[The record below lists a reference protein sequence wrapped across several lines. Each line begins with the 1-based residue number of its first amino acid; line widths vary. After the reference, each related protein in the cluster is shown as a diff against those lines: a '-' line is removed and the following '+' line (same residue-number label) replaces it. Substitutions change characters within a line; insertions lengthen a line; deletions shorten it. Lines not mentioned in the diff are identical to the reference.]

1 MMSIRKSLRVK
12 FVLTAV
18 LLAAEST
25 AHAQNPTGQSN
36 MVFNMYAQA
45 ATQWMQVAHGYAQ
58 TLFGL
63 LAVVDFA
70 WTAVMLA
77 LEGHE
82 LNTYMARIIRKLM
95 TISFFAVILAQG
107 TYWMGAIS
115 ASFIKVGQTASGTT
129 AVTPAQI
136 LGDGFTMAGA
146 LLTWATTSATT
157 IGLTTFAPAVPVL
170 FALIV
175 ALFLLAGY
183 AIVAINFVVTTI
195 EGFVVIGAGYIFL
208 GFGGSQWTRPYVERY
223 IALAVS
229 LGARLMIL
237 YMIVGLGHSFAT
249 QWVTIL
255 RGMSTLKVV
264 SDPTDAFMTMCGIL
278 CGAVTY
284 TGVAVMA
291 PRLVGSIMSG
301 SLSFSGNEALSMG
314 SGAALG
320 AAAVLAA
327 VPSGG
332 ASLAAAGG
340 AGTLAAGGAGASAA
354 GLAAGSSAAASTTAM
369 GLGTAVAPPAAAA
382 AGGGDGGAAAAA
394 GKAGGAGA
402 STVSGGGLNVSPP
415 SVGQASGTST
425 AGAGSVAPPPVASA
439 SKGTSSSNGGSTSGS
454 ASPAPVAPPT
464 TSSNGATAPKST
476 SSAPTS
482 VASSGGSP
490 NGVGS
495 LGAPSASTGSAPST
509 GNNTTPGA
517 STPVATPAAA
527 SSGSSAPVPSASSA
541 EGSGS
546 PQTGGTSGGSAAT
559 PTAASSGSS
568 APAPSSGPGSGSS
581 QTGGTP
587 SGSTASGS
595 GNPPPP
601 VAAGATPPPAQVGA
615 TPAATTTP
623 APATPNSNLG
633 AAAQQ
638 AKGGVERI
646 IGATEIGSSEA
657 PPPHAHIEGGE

>member
-1 MMSIRKSLRVK
+1 MMSTRKPLRGR
-12 FVLTAV
+12 FV
-18 LLAAEST
+18 LLAALFAAAST

-36 MVFNMYAQA
+36 MVFQMYANA

-63 LAVVDFA
+63 LAVIDFA

-115 ASFIKVGQTASGTT
+115 ASFIKVGQAASGTT

-146 LLTWATTSATT
+146 LLKWATTSATT

-183 AIVAINFVVTTI
+183 AVVAINFVVTTI

-255 RGMSTLKVV
+255 NNMTTLQVV

-284 TGVAVMA
+284 TGVAIMA

-327 VPSGG
+327 VPTGG
-332 ASLAAAGG
+332 GSLAAAGAAGG
-340 AGTLAAGGAGASAA
+340 AGTLAAGGAGASMA
-354 GLAAGSSAAASTTAM
+354 GMAAGSTAAASTTAM

-382 AGGGDGGAAAAA
+382 AGGSGTGATAAVGQA
-394 GKAGGAGA
+394 G
-402 STVSGGGLNVSPP
+402 STVSGGGLNVPPP
-415 SVGQASGTST
+415 SVGQSGTST
-425 AGAGSVAPPPVASA
+425 AGAGSVAPPPVGSV
-439 SKGTSSSNGGSTSGS
+439 GTSANGNGSGHS
-454 ASPAPVAPPT
+454 APSAT
-464 TSSNGATAPKST
+464 TSNGA
-476 SSAPTS
+476 
-482 VASSGGSP
+482 SP

-495 LGAPSASTGSAPST
+495 LGSPS
-509 GNNTTPGA
+509 
-517 STPVATPAAA
+517 
-527 SSGSSAPVPSASSA
+527 SSNGTS
-541 EGSGS
+541 GSGS
-546 PQTGGTSGGSAAT
+546 TTAANNGNPSTSSNGSNGASAAGGR
-559 PTAASSGSS
+559 PATA
-568 APAPSSGPGSGSS
+568 GSG
-581 QTGGTP
+581 T
-587 SGSTASGS
+587 
-595 GNPPPP
+595 PPPP
-601 VAAGATPPPAQVGA
+601 AATVPPPPAQTGA
-615 TPAATTTP
+615 PSSTTAQSTTP
-623 APATPNSNLG
+623 NPGSNLS
-633 AAAQQ
+633 AAVQQ

>member
-1 MMSIRKSLRVK
+1 MSIRKELRVRL
-12 FVLTAV
+12 V
-18 LLAAEST
+18 LAAVVFATVST

-36 MVFNMYAQA
+36 MVFTMYANA

-58 TLFGL
+58 KLFGL
-63 LAVVDFA
+63 LAVIDFA

-95 TISFFAVILAQG
+95 TISFFAVILSQG

-115 ASFIKVGQTASGTT
+115 SSFIKVGQTASGTT
-129 AVTPAQI
+129 AVTPSQI
-136 LGDGFTMAGA
+136 LGDGFMMAGA
-146 LLTWATTSATT
+146 LLKWATTSATT
-157 IGLTTFAPAVPVL
+157 IGLTTFAPVVPVL

-249 QWVTIL
+249 QWVAIL
-255 RGMSTLKVV
+255 NGMSTLKVL

-284 TGVAVMA
+284 AGVAIMA

-314 SGAALG
+314 TGAALG

-327 VPSGG
+327 VPTGG

-382 AGGGDGGAAAAA
+382 GSGGGVAGAASQASSA
-394 GKAGGAGA
+394 GV
-402 STVSGGGLNVSPP
+402 STVGGGGLNVPPP
-415 SVGQASGTST
+415 SSSQASGTST
-425 AGAGSVAPPPVASA
+425 AGAGNGSVSPPPLFS
-439 SKGTSSSNGGSTSGS
+439 TGGSSGS
-454 ASPAPVAPPT
+454 
-464 TSSNGATAPKST
+464 G
-476 SSAPTS
+476 
-482 VASSGGSP
+482 
-490 NGVGS
+490 
-495 LGAPSASTGSAPST
+495 GAPSSAGSSTPSSAASNSTGQNLANSAQQ
-509 GNNTTPGA
+509 
-517 STPVATPAAA
+517 VK
-527 SSGSSAPVPSASSA
+527 
-541 EGSGS
+541 
-546 PQTGGTSGGSAAT
+546 GGIEKI
-559 PTAASSGSS
+559 
-568 APAPSSGPGSGSS
+568 
-581 QTGGTP
+581 
-587 SGSTASGS
+587 
-595 GNPPPP
+595 
-601 VAAGATPPPAQVGA
+601 VGA
-615 TPAATTTP
+615 T
-623 APATPNSNLG
+623 S
-633 AAAQQ
+633 
-638 AKGGVERI
+638 
-646 IGATEIGSSEA
+646 IGSSEA
-657 PPPHAHIEGGE
+657 PPPRAHIEGGE

>member
-1 MMSIRKSLRVK
+1 MKRKGNTKRG
-12 FVLTAV
+12 F
-18 LLAAEST
+18 LLAMIVVAF
-25 AHAQNPTGQSN
+25 AGRLHAQVPATGQSN
-36 MVFNMYAQA
+36 MVFTMYANA

-58 TLFGL
+58 KLFGL
-63 LAVVDFA
+63 LAVIDFA

-115 ASFIKVGQTASGTT
+115 ASFIKVGQAASGTNV
-129 AVTPAQI
+129 VTPAQI
-136 LGDGFTMAGA
+136 MGDGFQMAGA
-146 LLTWATTSATT
+146 LLQWATTSATT
-157 IGLTTFAPAVPVL
+157 IGITTFAPAVPVL

-249 QWVTIL
+249 QWVNIL
-255 RGMSTLKVV
+255 NNMTTLDVIAN
-264 SDPTDAFMTMCGIL
+264 PRNAFLDMCGIL

-284 TGVAVMA
+284 AGVAVMA

-314 SGAALG
+314 TGAALG
-320 AAAVLAA
+320 AAAVFAA
-327 VPSGG
+327 VPTGG
-332 ASLAAAGG
+332 ASMAAAGG

-369 GLGTAVAPPAAAA
+369 GLGTAVAPPAVAAS
-382 AGGGDGGAAAAA
+382 GGGGAAGAASQV
-394 GKAGGAGA
+394 GGAGA
-402 STVSGGGLNVSPP
+402 STVSGGGLNVPPP

-425 AGAGSVAPPPVASA
+425 AGAGNGSVAPPPLA
-439 SKGTSSSNGGSTSGS
+439 G
-454 ASPAPVAPPT
+454 
-464 TSSNGATAPKST
+464 
-476 SSAPTS
+476 
-482 VASSGGSP
+482 
-490 NGVGS
+490 
-495 LGAPSASTGSAPST
+495 
-509 GNNTTPGA
+509 
-517 STPVATPAAA
+517 
-527 SSGSSAPVPSASSA
+527 SSGSSTSSSGPSATASSGTGPTGAAPSPGSSASSTPA
-541 EGSGS
+541 GA
-546 PQTGGTSGGSAAT
+546 TSSAT
-559 PTAASSGSS
+559 SSSGSTGQNIANS
-568 APAPSSGPGSGSS
+568 A
-581 QTGGTP
+581 QQVKGGIEKI
-587 SGSTASGS
+587 
-595 GNPPPP
+595 
-601 VAAGATPPPAQVGA
+601 VGA
-615 TPAATTTP
+615 T
-623 APATPNSNLG
+623 
-633 AAAQQ
+633 Q
-638 AKGGVERI
+638 
-646 IGATEIGSSEA
+646 IGSSEA

>member
-1 MMSIRKSLRVK
+1 MSPSKSLRGK
-12 FVLTAV
+12 LF
-18 LLAAEST
+18 LAAILFVAAST
-25 AHAQNPTGQSN
+25 AHAQNTNPTGQSN
-36 MVFNMYAQA
+36 MVFTMYANA

-63 LAVVDFA
+63 LAIIDFCF
-70 WTAVMLA
+70 TAAMLA

-82 LNTYMARIIRKLM
+82 LNTYMARILRKLM

-129 AVTPAQI
+129 AVTPSQI
-136 LGDGFTMAGA
+136 LGDGFSMAGA
-146 LLTWATTSATT
+146 LLKWATHSATT
-157 IGLTTFAPAVPVL
+157 IGITSFAPLVPVF

-175 ALFLLAGY
+175 AFFLLAGY

-229 LGARLMIL
+229 LGARLMVL

-255 RGMSTLKVV
+255 QNMTSLDVV
-264 SDPTDAFMTMCGIL
+264 ADPGNAFLTMCGIL
-278 CGAVTY
+278 AGAITY
-284 TGVAVMA
+284 TGVAILA

-314 SGAALG
+314 SSAALG

-327 VPSGG
+327 VPTGG

-382 AGGGDGGAAAAA
+382 AGGGGGASAASV
-394 GKAGGAGA
+394 GAPTG
-402 STVSGGGLNVSPP
+402 SGGGLDVSPP
-415 SVGQASGTST
+415 SAGEASSTSSSGGSSVPPPIVEAASGSSSSGASDGT
-425 AGAGSVAPPPVASA
+425 AGDSSAPPPAIGSTL
-439 SKGTSSSNGGSTSGS
+439 GSSSTGASSGTAGDSSTPAPPVSAPAPPVESTSGS
-454 ASPAPVAPPT
+454 SLNGSSSVSAS
-464 TSSNGATAPKST
+464 G
-476 SSAPTS
+476 
-482 VASSGGSP
+482 ASS
-490 NGVGS
+490 
-495 LGAPSASTGSAPST
+495 
-509 GNNTTPGA
+509 
-517 STPVATPAAA
+517 
-527 SSGSSAPVPSASSA
+527 
-541 EGSGS
+541 
-546 PQTGGTSGGSAAT
+546 Q
-559 PTAASSGSS
+559 S
-568 APAPSSGPGSGSS
+568 APAKSQSS
-581 QTGGTP
+581 
-587 SGSTASGS
+587 
-595 GNPPPP
+595 
-601 VAAGATPPPAQVGA
+601 
-615 TPAATTTP
+615 
-623 APATPNSNLG
+623 LG

-638 AKGGVERI
+638 AKGGFERI
-646 IGATEIGSSEA
+646 VGAIDIGSSEA
-657 PPPHAHIEGGE
+657 PPPRVPIEGEA